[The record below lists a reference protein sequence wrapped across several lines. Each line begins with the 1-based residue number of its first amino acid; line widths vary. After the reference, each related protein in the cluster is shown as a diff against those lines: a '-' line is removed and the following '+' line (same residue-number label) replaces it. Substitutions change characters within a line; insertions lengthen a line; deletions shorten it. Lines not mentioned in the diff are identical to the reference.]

1 MKYTILINQ
10 FAAVNSGLD
19 LDLIDL
25 SIFDFIKDFANSDGC
40 IKMQTPEGIYFWI
53 SHKLIIDTMPLLK
66 IKTPQG
72 IIKRIENLINAKLLN
87 KHPNCEIY
95 SKTLYSFGSNYDLL
109 TFNKIEI
116 DSDKKELHPLNESL
130 APPQQKFSPPLNES
144 LGNNIINNNT
154 INNKNSVTP
163 ENEFSDT
170 PAQTLFPEN
179 ENWVDVG
186 LQIFDTKQNE
196 NKEKKVAPKKESTER
211 KTLFRNSEVY
221 KMVEFDEKGGG
232 DYSKFEA
239 CFNTPEFAPV
249 DLVYYF
255 HCVADWSDQKNTKR
269 TKNGWLATVR
279 NFIRGDVERKKLHL
293 KTEHQ
298 APQNRINVAGAM
310 EYLKDDY

>member
-10 FAAVNSGLD
+10 YAAVKSGLD

-25 SIFDFIKDFANSDGC
+25 SIFDFIKDFANSNGC

-53 SHKLIIDTMPLLK
+53 SHKLIIDSMPLLK

-72 IIKRIENLINAKLLN
+72 IIKRIENLINAKLLD

-109 TFNKIEI
+109 TFNKIEN

-130 APPQQKFSPPLNES
+130 APPQQKFNAPLNES

-154 INNKNSVTP
+154 INNKDSVKP

-170 PAQTLFPEN
+170 PAQTLFSEN
-179 ENWVDVG
+179 N
-186 LQIFDTKQNE
+186 FDSKQQDK
-196 NKEKKVAPKKESTER
+196 NKEKKVAPKKESTDR

-221 KMVEFDEKGGG
+221 GLVDFNAPEGA
-232 DYSKFEA
+232 DYSEFEKLY
-239 CFNTPEFAPV
+239 NTPEFNAV

-255 HCVADWSDQKNTKR
+255 HTVSDWSDTKNMKR
-269 TKNGWLATVR
+269 TKAGWIATVR
-279 NFIRGDVERKKLHL
+279 NFVRGDAEKNKVKL
-293 KTEHQ
+293 KPEFQ
-298 APQNRINVAGAM
+298 VSKAKIDVAGAM
-310 EYLKDDY
+310 EFLNDFD

>member
-25 SIFDFIKDFANSDGC
+25 CIFDFIKDFANSQAC

-53 SHKLIIDTMPLLK
+53 SHKLIIDSMPLLK

-95 SKTLYSFGSNYDLL
+95 SKTLYSFGSNYNLL
-109 TFNKIEI
+109 TFNKIEN

-130 APPQQKFSPPLNES
+130 APPQQKFNAPLNES

-170 PAQTLFPEN
+170 PSQTLFSEN
-179 ENWVDVG
+179 N
-186 LQIFDTKQNE
+186 FDSKQQDK
-196 NKEKKVAPKKESTER
+196 NKEKKVAPKKESTDR

-221 KMVEFDEKGGG
+221 GLVDFNAQEGA

-255 HCVADWSDQKNTKR
+255 HCVADWSDQKNMKR
-269 TKNGWLATVR
+269 NKNGWLATVR

>member
-25 SIFDFIKDFANSDGC
+25 CIFDFIKDFVNSQAC

-53 SHKLIIDTMPLLK
+53 SHKLIIKAMPLLK

-95 SKTLYSFGSNYDLL
+95 SKTLYSFGSNYNLL
-109 TFNKIEI
+109 TFNKIEN
-116 DSDKKELHPLNESL
+116 DSDKKELYPLNESL
-130 APPQQKFSPPLNES
+130 APPKQKFRAPLNES
-144 LGNNIINNNT
+144 LGDNIINNNT

-170 PAQTLFPEN
+170 PSQTLFSEN
-179 ENWVDVG
+179 N
-186 LQIFDTKQNE
+186 FDSKQQDK
-196 NKEKKVAPKKESTER
+196 NKEKKVAPKKESTDR

-221 KMVEFDEKGGG
+221 GLVDFNAQEGA
-232 DYSKFEA
+232 DYSEFEKLY
-239 CFNTPEFAPV
+239 NTPEFAPV

-255 HCVADWSDQKNTKR
+255 YCVADWSDQKNMKR